1 MRINFNG
8 RQPTS
13 PLGKFLTA
21 VVGLLTLAAAFM
33 FSLVFVAVIIVAG
46 LIAWG
51 YFWWKTRALRR
62 LLRDQ
67 AQAGASPFGQAT
79 ENGVSTEGEII
90 EGESVRVAEDQRRLP
105 PERPEASKRSRKMS
119 QEQ

>member
-1 MRINFNG
+1 MRINFSG
-8 RQPTS
+8 TRPTS
-13 PLGKFLTA
+13 PLGKIIA
-21 VVGLLTLAAAFM
+21 AIVGVLTLAAAFM
-33 FSLVFVAVIIVAG
+33 FSLVFLAVIAVAG
-46 LIAWG
+46 LVAWG

-67 AQAGASPFGQAT
+67 AGAAPFGQAT

-105 PERPEASKRSRKMS
+105 PERPEV
-119 QEQ
+119 

>member
-1 MRINFNG
+1 MRINFNAG
-8 RQPTS
+8 QPKS
-13 PLGKFLTA
+13 PLGKFLA
-21 VVGLLTLAAAFM
+21 AIVGVLTLAAAFM
-33 FSLVFVAVIIVAG
+33 FSLVFVAVIVVAG

-67 AQAGASPFGQAT
+67 AGATPFSQAA

-90 EGESVRVAEDQRRLP
+90 EGESVRVAEESRRLTS
-105 PERPEASKRSRKMS
+105 ERPDA
-119 QEQ
+119 